1 MKSCALLNI
10 ISYIQLISRVKI
22 IIHERELTLFMNY
35 EYDEQYVEQEL
46 SKESDWYVKHK
57 EDVSSLWQSINM
69 LLSTN
74 SIQSI
79 YNLCVCF
86 EDIHLVNTFRAVP
99 DIAYCIIGITI
110 TMTEFNMKPT
120 DSIFLLNVLSIYELI
135 NKINKYKFLLLNI
148 EFNNDKDKAMCNIT
162 NDYVNNVIFPAALY
176 YLIQCSSVDSRH
188 IFDEICN
195 YIHDNNY
202 EDKYVQLL
210 DTYNKLAK

>member
-1 MKSCALLNI
+1 MQSK
-10 ISYIQLISRVKI
+10 V

-46 SKESDWYVKHK
+46 SKESDWYVEHK
-57 EDVSSLWQSINM
+57 EDVSSLRQSINT

-110 TMTEFNMKPT
+110 TMTEFNMKST
-120 DSIFLLNVLSIYELI
+120 DSIFLL
-135 NKINKYKFLLLNI
+135 
-148 EFNNDKDKAMCNIT
+148 
-162 NDYVNNVIFPAALY
+162 
-176 YLIQCSSVDSRH
+176 
-188 IFDEICN
+188 
-195 YIHDNNY
+195 
-202 EDKYVQLL
+202 
-210 DTYNKLAK
+210 